1 MIQYGPPATRKRPV
15 MLGAKPMPVSKP
27 VQYGGTMTPTK
38 PVLGT
43 AEPMAEPVAQA
54 PSWRGP
60 PPDPTQE
67 QLRQELGRL
76 GGGQQPAAP
85 ATGIQQPTLPVSGGL
100 AAPAYPGTVRQ
111 LPQQPG
117 GLTSNRR
124 PYAIPRRP
132 GEA

>member
-1 MIQYGPPATRKRPV
+1 MTQYGPPATRKRPV

-27 VQYGGTMTPTK
+27 AQYGGTMTPTK

-43 AEPMAEPVAQA
+43 AEPIAQA
-54 PSWRGP
+54 G
-60 PPDPTQE
+60 QE
-67 QLRQELGRL
+67 VVPQTTRL
-76 GGGQQPAAP
+76 GQPAP
-85 ATGIQQPTLPVSGGL
+85 GIQQPTLPVSGGL